1 MAQITP
7 NLSLTV
13 WNELSDPYDSSQL
26 VDNFVK
32 IDAHDHT
39 LGSGGGV
46 QVPNAGL
53 VNSKIT
59 VGSTDIS
66 LGATSTTI
74 TGLTSV
80 TSTAFT
86 GALTGNA
93 TTATNLAAGTTTLA
107 SNVVNSSLVKIGAL
121 SAGTAGYVKTD
132 ASGNLSSSTTVT
144 GADVSGN
151 ITGNAATATK
161 LAATKTI
168 NGVAFDGSANITV
181 STVGAIPFAQIKR
194 KSGATQSI
202 TTAAGGQYNWQL
214 ITFDLAS
221 QDNSSTF
228 GYSSNM
234 ADIANERIYAR
245 DAGIYSVR
253 FITTWSNTGTQAR
266 AIHVRAH
273 AAPITSGI
281 TVATT
286 SGSTS
291 ATLSGTYTRLIAGM
305 KYSISTGG
313 AGTGIPSGS
322 NITFIYWGDA
332 AIILS
337 SSTGVTTQSGATANI
352 GSVEASTYDVVAE
365 GLISADNDFNNSD
378 PRQTVSGICYLPVG
392 GYVDAYATSSG
403 AGLTISYS
411 SLELVRVGSVT

>member
-1 MAQITP
+1 
-7 NLSLTV
+7 LT
-13 WNELSDPYDSSQL
+13 
-26 VDNFVK
+26 K
-32 IDAHDHT
+32 
-39 LGSGGGV
+39 
-46 QVPNAGL
+46 
-53 VNSKIT
+53 
-59 VGSTDIS
+59 
-66 LGATSTTI
+66 
-74 TGLTSV
+74 TGL
-80 TSTAFT
+80 
-86 GALTGNA
+86 
-93 TTATNLAAGTTTLA
+93 
-107 SNVVNSSLVKIGAL
+107 SS
-121 SAGTAGYVKTD
+121 AGYVKTD

-214 ITFDLAS
+214 VTFDLAS
-221 QDNSSTF
+221 QDNSSTV

-273 AAPITSGI
+273 AAPITSGV

-286 SGSTS
+286 SGNTS
-291 ATLSGTYTRLIAGM
+291 ATLSGTYTQLIAGM

-332 AIILS
+332 AITLS

-392 GYVDAYATSSG
+392 GYVDAYATASG